1 MTSPAPRAA
10 PRDSCPPCRG
20 RSWPRRPRRADQET
34 GSASFGRLPASGGA
48 WTWHPSRWSS
58 ESSLGAGARAS
69 CLMCRTSRIEAA
81 FEARCCR
88 VERSALLRV
97 KVRPTRC
104 PRRRPPLAVS
114 AARPG
119 CGSVAGCQPLVLAAG
134 DGGLS
139 PTAPE
144 VGPSG
149 GGFWILTP
157 LPAPVGL
164 EYLGEEPSDGS
175 RSFCPTAPC
184 RRPQQCSLGRCQLTY
199 LWKTFVPNY
208 LREVFI
214 KELLKTSEVCKKKN

>member
-139 PTAPE
+139 PTVPE
-144 VGPSG
+144 AGPSG
-149 GGFWILTP
+149 GASGSSPRFLLQSVLSIWGRNPATGLGASVP
-157 LPAPVGL
+157 L
-164 EYLGEEPSDGS
+164 
-175 RSFCPTAPC
+175 
-184 RRPQQCSLGRCQLTY
+184 
-199 LWKTFVPNY
+199 
-208 LREVFI
+208 
-214 KELLKTSEVCKKKN
+214 LLAGDHSSARWAGAS